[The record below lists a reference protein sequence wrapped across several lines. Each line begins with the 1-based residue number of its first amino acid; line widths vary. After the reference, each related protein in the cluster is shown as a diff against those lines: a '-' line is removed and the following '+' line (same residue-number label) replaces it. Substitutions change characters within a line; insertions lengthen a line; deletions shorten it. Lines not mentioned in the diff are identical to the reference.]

1 MDILFLRP
9 IENWEGYY
17 EVTRKKLLEDR
28 VKLDDDMVLFTRTL
42 EYNQDFEDIKEIVNI
57 LDRNLL
63 YAPYD
68 DEELTRKIW
77 LYFRKRKMKVPEG
90 NRALALLEIANT
102 KYNNMKEKNTRE
114 LYLTRENVTGN
125 SMESIAVLDKIDRSV
140 LNLLELKDSSIRVY
154 DQEQEPGMRRD
165 DFFVRIRKSYIKQD
179 IDVGNRV
186 FHVTKLSVPT
196 YEIIKIDQPEWKKH
210 ENYWELD
217 MMSVLKK
224 HKKEIIA
231 ICREQVLLRK
241 EYRAELF
248 VNDLPRE
255 IGIYVVDF
263 LTGPTASLSMEDD
276 ADESWLEDERDV
288 KKLKTEICLKCLKR
302 L

>member
-9 IENWEGYY
+9 IENWEEYY
-17 EVTRKKLLEDR
+17 EVTRKKLEKGR
-28 VKLDDDMVLFTRTL
+28 VNLDDDDDTVLFTRTL

-57 LDRNLL
+57 FDPNLL
-63 YAPYD
+63 YAG
-68 DEELTRKIW
+68 EELTRKIW
-77 LYFRKRKMKVPEG
+77 LYFVKRKMKVPEG

-125 SMESIAVLDKIDRSV
+125 FMESIAVLDKIDRSV

-154 DQEQEPGMRRD
+154 NQEQEPGMRRD

-217 MMSVLKK
+217 IMSVLKK
-224 HKKEIIA
+224 HKKKIIA

-276 ADESWLEDERDV
+276 ADESWLEDDRDV

>member
-9 IENWEGYY
+9 IENWEEYY
-17 EVTRKKLLEDR
+17 EVTRKKLEKGR
-28 VKLDDDMVLFTRTL
+28 VNLDDDDDTVLFTRTL

-57 LDRNLL
+57 FDPNLL
-63 YAPYD
+63 YAG
-68 DEELTRKIW
+68 EELTRKIW
-77 LYFRKRKMKVPEG
+77 LYFVKRKMKVPEG

-102 KYNNMKEKNTRE
+102 KYNNMKEKNIRE

-125 SMESIAVLDKIDRSV
+125 FMESIAVLDKIDRSV

-196 YEIIKIDQPEWKKH
+196 YEIIKLDSPEWKKH

-217 MMSVLKK
+217 IMSVLKK
-224 HKKEIIA
+224 HKKEIIV

>member
-9 IENWEGYY
+9 IENWEEYY
-17 EVTRKKLLEDR
+17 EVTRKKLVEDR
-28 VKLDDDMVLFTRTL
+28 VNLEDADMVLFTRTL
-42 EYNQDFEDIKEIVNI
+42 AYNQDFEDIKEIVNI

-68 DEELTRKIW
+68 DEEITRKIW
-77 LYFRKRKMKVPEG
+77 RYFGKRNMKVPEG
-90 NRALALLEIANT
+90 NRQLALLEIANK
-102 KYNNMKEKNTRE
+102 KYSDMKEKNTRE

-186 FHVTKLSVPT
+186 FHVTKLSV
-196 YEIIKIDQPEWKKH
+196 
-210 ENYWELD
+210 
-217 MMSVLKK
+217 LKK
-224 HKKEIIA
+224 HKKQIIA

-276 ADESWLEDERDV
+276 ADESWLEDDRDV
-288 KKLKTEICLKCLKR
+288 KRQKTRICLKCLKS